1 MRAIW
6 KGAVSF
12 GLVNVPVRLYSATEN
27 HDISLHQVRASDG
40 SRIRYKRVAQAD
52 GEEVPYKEIAKAY
65 ETEDGKTVVLTDQD
79 LASLPNRSSKEI
91 EVERFV
97 PIEQID
103 PILFDKPYFIE
114 PDAMGA
120 KAYGLLREAL
130 RESDRVAV
138 VTVSLRTRMTMAV
151 LRVVDDVIV
160 LQTLLW
166 PDEVRDSA
174 RLDNL
179 DQVSE
184 PKKAEVAMARMLVD
198 SMAGDFEPE
207 GHVDDF
213 KEALEALVQSK
224 IEGGDVTEAPES
236 EEEAESGEV
245 VDLLAAL
252 QRSVDRAKKGRGEK
266 ASGGSGSTT
275 AEEGPGRTVSRPGS
289 RRGGLLRL
297 LREGPLGAAAKAAVQ
312 ALGGLGQRPLEVLGG
327 AGVGLPERLD
337 DQGVGDLLGHVG
349 RVGRRAQGQPRDQ
362 PGGDEGDPEVL
373 GPGLHAI
380 SALGPLS
387 RRRAGLVTEVDAEA
401 DHRLLLTA
409 SADEHVAHPGLVVV
423 LGDQLA
429 GRLRLAAVGQL
440 DRGGADV
447 LAHPAPVAGLALEA
461 VVGGGRRV
469 VGRRPRLRGPGRAGA
484 QDERD
489 TGGERREGEGAGA
502 HGGTC

>member
-27 HDISLHQVRASDG
+27 HDVSLHQVRASDG

-65 ETEDGKTVVLTDQD
+65 ETEDGKTVVLTDED

-97 PIEQID
+97 PVDQID
-103 PILFDKPYFIE
+103 PILYDKAYFVE

-130 RESDRVAV
+130 RESERVAV

-166 PDEVRDSA
+166 PDEVRDAS

-184 PKKAEVAMARMLVD
+184 PKKAEISMAKMLVE

-213 KEALEALVQSK
+213 KEALDALVQSK

-236 EEEAESGEV
+236 EEEADSGEV

-266 ASGGSGSTT
+266 TDDDAEDADDPKKSTAKSSGSSKSSSTSSGSKGT
-275 AEEGPGRTVSRPGS
+275 AKKAASKT
-289 RRGGLLRL
+289 
-297 LREGPLGAAAKAAVQ
+297 AAKKTAAKK
-312 ALGGLGQRPLEVLGG
+312 
-327 AGVGLPERLD
+327 
-337 DQGVGDLLGHVG
+337 
-349 RVGRRAQGQPRDQ
+349 
-362 PGGDEGDPEVL
+362 
-373 GPGLHAI
+373 
-380 SALGPLS
+380 
-387 RRRAGLVTEVDAEA
+387 
-401 DHRLLLTA
+401 TA
-409 SADEHVAHPGLVVV
+409 SSRTAKK
-423 LGDQLA
+423 A
-429 GRLRLAAVGQL
+429 G
-440 DRGGADV
+440 
-447 LAHPAPVAGLALEA
+447 
-461 VVGGGRRV
+461 
-469 VGRRPRLRGPGRAGA
+469 
-484 QDERD
+484 
-489 TGGERREGEGAGA
+489 
-502 HGGTC
+502 